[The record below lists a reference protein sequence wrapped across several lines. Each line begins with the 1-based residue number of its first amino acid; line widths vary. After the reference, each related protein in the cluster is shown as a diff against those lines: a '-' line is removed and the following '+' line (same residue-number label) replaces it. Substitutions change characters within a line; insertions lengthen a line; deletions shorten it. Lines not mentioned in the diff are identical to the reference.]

1 MYKELEGIT
10 PPGDKSILW
19 RYMSLEKFVSL
30 LATESLFFTRVDRF
44 EDPFEGFRPP
54 LIKYTYELAI
64 NQAENTEKAGLESAV
79 KAMENWHKY
88 IMCNC
93 WHQNEEES
101 MAMWEKYQMRNSGI
115 AIKTTMKNLKK
126 SLSDELDVFIGQIK
140 YSSPETY
147 EMKYIFDYVSGY
159 VHVKDSSDTNTPFYF
174 PYFFKR
180 KAYEYE
186 QEVRLIIDS
195 HSLVG
200 AYWGKNFGDIPLEDF
215 FQKELELPEIWEIGM
230 PLKVDVQLLIGE
242 TGEIIISPYT
252 EDWVT
257 EAVRSVVRQYG
268 FDFKVNRST
277 LLDASNLD
285 YANSVVPELKRHFAQ
300 TKT

>member
-10 PPGDKSILW
+10 PPGDDTTLW
-19 RYMSLEKFVSL
+19 RYMSFEKFVSI
-30 LATESLFFTRVDRF
+30 LATGSLFFTRVDKF
-44 EDPFEGFRPP
+44 DDPFEGFTPP
-54 LIKYTYELAI
+54 LLTYMYELII
-64 NQAENTEKAGLESAV
+64 NHAEDTEKASLESAV

-93 WHQNEEES
+93 WHQNQEES

-126 SLSDELDVFIGQIK
+126 SLSDELDIFIGQIK

-147 EMKYIFDYVSGY
+147 ETKYTFDYVSANI
-159 VHVKDSSDTNTPFYF
+159 SNEQLLYF
-174 PYFFKR
+174 PYFYKR
-180 KAYEYE
+180 KAFEYE
-186 QEVRLIIDS
+186 HEVRLIIDS
-195 HSLVG
+195 HRLVSD
-200 AYWGKNFGDIPLEDF
+200 YWDKNFGDIPLEDI
-215 FQKELELPEIWEIGM
+215 FQKELEFPDICETGI
-230 PLKVDVQLLIGE
+230 PLTIDVETLIGE
-242 TGEIIISPYT
+242 TIISPYT

-257 EAVRSVVRQYG
+257 EAVRSVVLQYG

-277 LLDASNLD
+277 LLDTSNLD
-285 YANSVVPELKRHFAQ
+285 YANSIVPDLKRHLAQ

>member
-10 PPGDKSILW
+10 PPEDDAILW
-19 RYMSLEKFVSL
+19 RYMSLEKFVSI
-30 LATESLFFTRVDRF
+30 LATRSLFFTRVDKF
-44 EDPFEGFRPP
+44 DDPFEGFKPP
-54 LIKYTYELAI
+54 LLTYMYESVI
-64 NQAENTEKAGLESAV
+64 NNAEDTEKAGLESAV

-88 IMCNC
+88 IVCNC
-93 WHQNEEES
+93 WHQNKEES

-115 AIKTTMKNLKK
+115 AIKTTMENLKN

-147 EMKYIFDYVSGY
+147 EAKYTFDYVSA
-159 VHVKDSSDTNTPFYF
+159 SLSDEKPIYF
-174 PYFFKR
+174 PYFYKR
-180 KAYEYE
+180 KSFEYE
-186 QEVRLIIDS
+186 HEVRLIIDTLPLVKDYFNKHAS
-195 HSLVG
+195 DISLETLLQTGFPDVWASG
-200 AYWGKNFGDIPLEDF
+200 IPLT
-215 FQKELELPEIWEIGM
+215 I
-230 PLKVDVQLLIGE
+230 DVETVIGE

-277 LLDASNLD
+277 LLDTSNLD
-285 YANSVVPELKRHFAQ
+285 YTNSVVPELKQHFAQ
-300 TKT
+300 TKP

>member
-10 PPGDKSILW
+10 PPGDESILW
-19 RYMSLEKFVSL
+19 RYMNFEKFVSI
-30 LATESLFFTRVDRF
+30 LATGSLFFTRVDKF
-44 EDPFEGFRPP
+44 DDPFEGFKPP
-54 LIKYTYELAI
+54 LMKYIYELTI
-64 NQAENTEKAGLESAV
+64 NHAEDHEKAGLESAV
-79 KAMENWHKY
+79 KTMENWHKY
-88 IMCNC
+88 VMCNC
-93 WHQNEEES
+93 WHQNKEES

-115 AIKTTMKNLKK
+115 AIKTTMENLKK
-126 SLSDELDVFIGQIK
+126 SLSDELDVFIDQIK

-147 EMKYIFDYVSGY
+147 ETKYIFDYVS
-159 VHVKDSSDTNTPFYF
+159 VNLSDEKPIYF
-174 PYFFKR
+174 PYFYKR
-180 KAYEYE
+180 KAFEYE
-186 QEVRLIIDS
+186 HEVRLIIDTRP
-195 HSLVG
+195 LVDD
-200 AYWGKNFGDIPLEDF
+200 YFNKYVGDITIETLLQVGFPDICETGIPLT
-215 FQKELELPEIWEIGM
+215 I
-230 PLKVDVQLLIGE
+230 DVETLIGE

-285 YANSVVPELKRHFAQ
+285 YANSVVPELKRHFSQ

>member
-10 PPGDKSILW
+10 SPGDESILW
-19 RYMSLEKFVSL
+19 RYMNFEQFVSI
-30 LATESLFFTRVDRF
+30 LATGSLFFTRVDKF
-44 EDPFEGFRPP
+44 DDPFEGFKPP
-54 LIKYTYELAI
+54 LMTYIYELTI
-64 NQAENTEKAGLESAV
+64 NRAEDTEKAGLESAV
-79 KAMENWHKY
+79 KAMENWRKY
-88 IMCNC
+88 VMCNC
-93 WHQNEEES
+93 WHQNQEES

-126 SLSDELDVFIGQIK
+126 SLSDELDVFIGQIR

-147 EMKYIFDYVSGY
+147 ETKYTFDYVSANL
-159 VHVKDSSDTNTPFYF
+159 SDEKPIYF
-174 PYFFKR
+174 PYFYKR
-180 KAYEYE
+180 KAFEYE
-186 QEVRLIIDS
+186 HEVRLIIDARP
-195 HSLVG
+195 LVDD
-200 AYWGKNFGDIPLEDF
+200 YFNKHVGDISIETLLQIGFPDIRETGIPLT
-215 FQKELELPEIWEIGM
+215 I
-230 PLKVDVQLLIGE
+230 DVETLIGE

-277 LLDASNLD
+277 LLDTSNLD
-285 YANSVVPELKRHFAQ
+285 YANSIVPDLKRHLAQ

>member
-10 PPGDKSILW
+10 PPGDDTTLW
-19 RYMSLEKFVSL
+19 RYMSFEKFVSI
-30 LATESLFFTRVDRF
+30 LATGSLFFTRVDKF
-44 EDPFEGFRPP
+44 DDPFEGFTPP
-54 LIKYTYELAI
+54 LLTYMYELII
-64 NQAENTEKAGLESAV
+64 NHVEDTKKAGLESAV

-93 WHQNEEES
+93 WHQGQHES

-126 SLSDELDVFIGQIK
+126 SLSDELDIFIGQIK

-147 EMKYIFDYVSGY
+147 ETKYTSDYVSANL
-159 VHVKDSSDTNTPFYF
+159 SNEQLLYF
-174 PYFFKR
+174 PYFYKR
-180 KAYEYE
+180 KAFEYE
-186 QEVRLIIDS
+186 HEVRLIIDS
-195 HSLVG
+195 HPLVG
-200 AYWGKNFGDIPLEDF
+200 DYWDKNFGDIPFEDI
-215 FQKELELPEIWEIGM
+215 FQKELELPEVWEIGM

-257 EAVRSVVRQYG
+257 EAVRSVVRQYR

-277 LLDASNLD
+277 LLDTSNLD
-285 YANSVVPELKRHFAQ
+285 YANSIVPDLKRHLAQ

>member
-10 PPGDKSILW
+10 PPGDDTTLW
-19 RYMSLEKFVSL
+19 RYMSFEKFVSI
-30 LATESLFFTRVDRF
+30 LATGSLFFTRVDKF
-44 EDPFEGFRPP
+44 DDPFEGFTPP
-54 LIKYTYELAI
+54 LLTYMYELII
-64 NQAENTEKAGLESAV
+64 NHAEDTKKAGLESAV
-79 KAMENWHKY
+79 KAMKNWHKY

-126 SLSDELDVFIGQIK
+126 SLSDELDIFIGQIK

-147 EMKYIFDYVSGY
+147 ETKYTFDYVSANL
-159 VHVKDSSDTNTPFYF
+159 SNEQLLYF
-174 PYFFKR
+174 PYFYKR
-180 KAYEYE
+180 KAFEYE
-186 QEVRLIIDS
+186 HEVRLIIDS
-195 HSLVG
+195 HLLVSD
-200 AYWGKNFGDIPLEDF
+200 YWDKTFDDIPLEDI

-257 EAVRSVVRQYG
+257 EAVRSVVCQYR
-268 FDFKVNRST
+268 FDFTVNRST
-277 LLDASNLD
+277 L
-285 YANSVVPELKRHFAQ
+285 
-300 TKT
+300 

>member
-10 PPGDKSILW
+10 PPGDDTTLW
-19 RYMSLEKFVSL
+19 RYMSLEKFVSI
-30 LATESLFFTRVDRF
+30 LATGSLFFTRVDKF
-44 EDPFEGFRPP
+44 DDPFEGFTPP
-54 LIKYTYELAI
+54 LLTYMYELII
-64 NQAENTEKAGLESAV
+64 NRAEDTEKAGLESAV
-79 KAMENWHKY
+79 KAMENWRKY
-88 IMCNC
+88 VMCNC
-93 WHQNEEES
+93 WHQNQEES
-101 MAMWEKYQMRNSGI
+101 MAMWEKYQIRNSGI
-115 AIKTTMKNLKK
+115 AIKTTMQNLKK
-126 SLSDELDVFIGQIK
+126 SLSDELDIFIGQIK

-147 EMKYIFDYVSGY
+147 ETKYTFDYVSANL
-159 VHVKDSSDTNTPFYF
+159 SNEQLLYF
-174 PYFFKR
+174 PYFYKR
-180 KAYEYE
+180 KAFEYE
-186 QEVRLIIDS
+186 HEVRLIIDS
-195 HSLVG
+195 HPLVSD
-200 AYWGKNFGDIPLEDF
+200 YWDKNFGDIPLEDI

-277 LLDASNLD
+277 LLDTSNLD
-285 YANSVVPELKRHFAQ
+285 YANSIVPDLKRHFAQ

>member
-10 PPGDKSILW
+10 PPGDDTTLW
-19 RYMSLEKFVSL
+19 RYMSLEKFVSI
-30 LATESLFFTRVDRF
+30 LATGSLFFTRVDKF
-44 EDPFEGFRPP
+44 DDPFEGFTPP
-54 LIKYTYELAI
+54 LLTYMYELII
-64 NQAENTEKAGLESAV
+64 NRAEDTEKAGLESAV
-79 KAMENWHKY
+79 KAMENWRKY
-88 IMCNC
+88 VMCNC
-93 WHQNEEES
+93 WHQNQEES

-115 AIKTTMKNLKK
+115 AIKTTMQNLKK
-126 SLSDELDVFIGQIK
+126 SLSDELDIFIGQIK

-147 EMKYIFDYVSGY
+147 ETKYTFDYVSANL
-159 VHVKDSSDTNTPFYF
+159 SNEQLLYF
-174 PYFFKR
+174 PYFYKR
-180 KAYEYE
+180 KAFEYE
-186 QEVRLIIDS
+186 HEVRLIIDS
-195 HSLVG
+195 HPLVSD
-200 AYWGKNFGDIPLEDF
+200 YWDKNFGDIPLEDI

-277 LLDASNLD
+277 LLDTSNLD
-285 YANSVVPELKRHFAQ
+285 YANSIVPDLKRHFAQ

>member
-10 PPGDKSILW
+10 PPEDESILW

-54 LIKYTYELAI
+54 LMKYIYELAI
-64 NQAENTEKAGLESAV
+64 NQAENTEKAGLAV

-93 WHQNEEES
+93 WHQGQQES

-115 AIKTTMKNLKK
+115 AIKTTMENLKK
-126 SLSDELDVFIGQIK
+126 SLLDEPDVFIGQIK
-140 YSSPETY
+140 YSPVETY
-147 EMKYIFDYVSGY
+147 EIRYMFDYVSGY

-180 KAYEYE
+180 KAFEYE

-195 HSLVG
+195 HPLVND
-200 AYWGKNFGDIPLEDF
+200 YFNKHVGDIPIETLL
-215 FQKELELPEIWEIGM
+215 QIGFPDICETGI
-230 PLKVDVQLLIGE
+230 PLTIDVETLIGE
-242 TGEIIISPYT
+242 TGDIIISPYT

-257 EAVRSVVRQYG
+257 EAVGSVVRQYG
-268 FDFKVNRST
+268 FDFKVNRSA
-277 LLDASNLD
+277 LLDTSNLD
-285 YANSVVPELKRHFAQ
+285 NANSIVPTLKQHFSQ
-300 TKT
+300 IKP